1 MKLGYGKDSIDI
13 NLLIEMIQ
21 EDALDEIGMI
31 LRALFNKSDDKEAF
45 FYELMGDFLPHQR
58 IRWIEAFLIENYLYR
73 LEDMGY
79 CEHTIEEWLDE
90 KFKEFK
96 SDFLYEAKNHKFI
109 EGCEFYCEN
118 CKKTRVEHED
128 E

>member
-31 LRALFNKSDDKEAF
+31 LRALFNRSNDKEAF
-45 FYELMGDFLPHQR
+45 FYELMGDFLEHQR
-58 IRWIEAFLIENYLYR
+58 ISWIESFLMENYLFK
-73 LEDMGY
+73 LESMGY
-79 CEHTIEEWLDE
+79 CEHTIEAWLDE

-96 SDFLYEAKNHKFI
+96 HSFLYRAKDYKFI
-109 EGCEFYCEN
+109 EGDEFYCED
-118 CKKTRVEHED
+118 CKKD
-128 E
+128 I

>member
-1 MKLGYGKDSIDI
+1 MKLGYAKDSIDI

-31 LRALFNKSDDKEAF
+31 LRGLFNKSDNKEAF

-58 IRWIEAFLIENYLYR
+58 IRFLESFLIENYLFR

-90 KFKEFK
+90 KYKDFKHT
-96 SDFLYEAKNHKFI
+96 FLHMAKNYKFI
-109 EGCEFYCEN
+109 EGCEFYCED
-118 CKKTRVEHED
+118 CKKTRVED